1 MLKWLRG
8 LLGPGRESAAENYRL
23 GCRLENEGRVTEAA
37 QAYRDALAADPGHAK
52 AHNNLG
58 GVLQGMGM
66 EGEAL
71 ACFETARRL
80 DPSLWEPHYNI
91 GNLHKLAGRLESAV
105 APFQESVRRKRGP
118 GAAVGND
125 ATFTQTSRSKLQHD
139 IEQLRYLMQRG
150 APAQDYRRAV
160 AEFESA
166 LAQLAPAFER
176 GHLADIPAALR
187 ARLAPWYNRLLNY
200 YDPSTVDG
208 PAVNPALD
216 RTRVEADY
224 ARNAPGI
231 VWVDELLTPRA
242 LAELRRF
249 CLDSTVWFDCT
260 YGGGYLGANVE
271 EGFICPLLAQI
282 ARELPLALPGIFASQ
297 PLTHLWAFKYD
308 STLTGIGV
316 HGDFAGVNV
325 NFWITPDDANLDPA
339 RGGLV
344 VWDKEAPGDWDF
356 EAYNK
361 DVPRIERF
369 LAETG
374 ARPVIVPYRQ
384 NRVVI
389 FNSDLFHRTDD
400 FRFRDGYENRRI
412 NVTLLYGTRGGR
424 DSR

>member
-1 MLKWLRG
+1 MLRWLRG
-8 LLGPGRESAAENYRL
+8 LFNASGRASEHYKL
-23 GCRLENEGRVTEAA
+23 GCILEDEGRTAEAA
-37 QAYRDALAADPGHAK
+37 QAYRAALAADPRHAK

-58 GVLQGMGM
+58 GLLQGMGSTD
-66 EGEAL
+66 EAL

-105 APFQESVRRKRGP
+105 VPFQEATRRKRGA
-118 GAAVGND
+118 GAAAGND
-125 ATFTQTSRSKLQHD
+125 STFTQTSRSKLRHD
-139 IEQLRYLMQRG
+139 TEQLRYLLQRG
-150 APAQDYRRAV
+150 ALAQDHRRGV
-160 AEFESA
+160 AELESA
-166 LAQLAPAFER
+166 LTELAPAFER

-200 YDPSTVDG
+200 YDAPALDG

-216 RTRVEADY
+216 WKRVEADY
-224 ARNAPGI
+224 ARNVPGI
-231 VWVDELLTPRA
+231 VWVDDLLTPRA
-242 LAELRRF
+242 LAGLRRF
-249 CLDSTVWFDCT
+249 CLDSTIWFDCT
-260 YGGGYLGANVE
+260 YGGGYLGAYVE

-282 ARELPLALPGIFASQ
+282 ARELPLALPGIFSSHQ
-297 PLTHLWAFKYD
+297 LTHLWAYKYD

-316 HGDFAGVNV
+316 HGDFAAVNV

-374 ARPVIVPYRQ
+374 ARPVTVPYRQ
-384 NRVVI
+384 NRAVI

-412 NVTLLYGTRGGR
+412 NVTMLYGTRGGR